1 MFCNVTAAGERLADV
16 LKGNL
21 ITQVTCRVRWRETL
35 LALDV
40 AGASDFVEIG
50 TGKVLS
56 GLVKRTLNDKNIV
69 NFNGPD
75 DLDAVL
81 TLF

>member
-1 MFCNVTAAGERLADV
+1 M
-16 LKGNL
+16 
-21 ITQVTCRVRWRETL
+21 
-35 LALDV
+35 ALDV

-56 GLVKRTLNDKNIV
+56 GLVKRTLNDKTIV
-69 NFNGPD
+69 NFDSPG

-81 TLF
+81 PLF